1 MKKRG
6 GDNVS
11 EKQKRH
17 EVAFKD
23 YLEGI
28 KYKDIAEKHG
38 VSINTVKSWKKRYNW
53 KREGASQSKK
63 GCTKSPKKGATKK
76 RVQTKTTS
84 QNSKLR
90 EIIHQ
95 DLLTQ
100 LKDNGTIGA
109 HYTDLVNDYMKL
121 WDIKNNLIVDI
132 EERGVA
138 VVWSNGKQRGKK
150 KNESIGELNKTNAQ
164 MLKLLAELGLKAT
177 ELEKVS
183 DTDDDEDV

>member
-1 MKKRG
+1 M
-6 GDNVS
+6 S
-11 EKQKRH
+11 EKQKKH

-38 VSINTVKSWKKRYNW
+38 VSINTVKSWIKRYNW
-53 KREGASQSKK
+53 KREGAPQSKK
-63 GCTKSPKKGATKK
+63 GCTKSTKKGATKK

-84 QNSKLR
+84 KNSKLR
-90 EIIHQ
+90 EVIHQ

-121 WDIKNNLIVDI
+121 WDIKNNLFVDI
-132 EERGVA
+132 EKRGVS
-138 VVWSNGKQRGKK
+138 VIGTNGLLK
-150 KNESIGELNKTNAQ
+150 KNDSINELNKTNTQ
-164 MLKLLAELGLKAT
+164 MLKILADLGLKAT
-177 ELEKVS
+177 ELEKAS